1 MAENEKVE
9 TKKKIAKV
17 EIIDIDK
24 FTKEQL
30 VNSKKYL
37 KEKYIIKVLLD
48 DEKFYSFDEVDQM
61 LQQFYKKE
69 VK

>member
-17 EIIDIDK
+17 EIDIDK

-48 DEKFYSFDEVDQM
+48 DEKSYSFDEVNQM
-61 LQQFYKKE
+61 LLEFYKKE

>member
-1 MAENEKVE
+1 MAENEKVV
-9 TKKKIAKV
+9 TKKKTTKV
-17 EIIDIDK
+17 EIDIDK

-30 VNSKKYL
+30 INSKKYL
-37 KEKYIIKVLLD
+37 KKKYIIKVLLD
-48 DEKFYSFDEVDQM
+48 DGKSYSFDEVDQM

>member
-9 TKKKIAKV
+9 TKKKITKV
-17 EIIDIDK
+17 EIDIDK

-30 VNSKKYL
+30 INSKKYL
-37 KEKYIIKVLLD
+37 KKKYIIKVLLD
-48 DEKFYSFDEVDQM
+48 DGKSYSFNEVDQI

>member
-9 TKKKIAKV
+9 IKKKTTK
-17 EIIDIDK
+17 EEKDK

-37 KEKYIIKVLLD
+37 KQKYIISALLD
-48 DEKFYSFDEVDQM
+48 DKKSYSSDEVEKILND
-61 LQQFYKKE
+61 FYKKE

>member
-9 TKKKIAKV
+9 TKKKTTKV
-17 EIIDIDK
+17 EIDIDK

-30 VNSKKYL
+30 INSKKYL
-37 KEKYIIKVLLD
+37 KKKYIIKVLLD
-48 DEKFYSFDEVDQM
+48 DGKSYSFDEVDQM

>member
-9 TKKKIAKV
+9 MKKKITK
-17 EIIDIDK
+17 EEIDIDK

-37 KEKYIIKVLLD
+37 KQKYIIRVLLD
-48 DEKFYSFDEVDQM
+48 DGESYSFIEADKILIE
-61 LQQFYKKE
+61 FYKKE

>member
-9 TKKKIAKV
+9 TKKKTTKV
-17 EIIDIDK
+17 EIDK

-30 VNSKKYL
+30 LNSKKYL
-37 KEKYIIKVLLD
+37 KKKYIIKVLLD
-48 DEKFYSFDEVDQM
+48 DGKSYSFDEVDQM

>member
-1 MAENEKVE
+1 MAEHEKVE
-9 TKKKIAKV
+9 TKKKTTKV
-17 EIIDIDK
+17 EIDIDR

-30 VNSKKYL
+30 INSKKYL
-37 KEKYIIKVLLD
+37 KKKYIIKVLLD
-48 DEKFYSFDEVDQM
+48 DGKSYSFDEVDQI

>member
-9 TKKKIAKV
+9 TKKKTTKV
-17 EIIDIDK
+17 EIDIDK

-30 VNSKKYL
+30 INSKKYL
-37 KEKYIIKVLLD
+37 KKKYIIKVLLD
-48 DEKFYSFDEVDQM
+48 DGKSYSFDEVDQI